1 MGVRVSRD
9 FHCDQDRPQDRKP
22 PTWLANPHNLATNPN
37 PSTYRKGWGEGLG
50 GGVGH
55 LKTTPTKVVR
65 NVGEYKVATK
75 IQACCDKV
83 ATFLTGLLSDLIY

>member
-22 PTWLANPHNLATNPN
+22 PTWLANPHNPATNPT
-37 PSTYRKGWGEGLG
+37 PVPIGRGEVRGWGG
-50 GGVGH
+50 GMGH

-75 IQACCDKV
+75 IQACCNKV
-83 ATFLTGLLSDLIY
+83 ETFHTGLLSDLIY